1 MPEEIKRESVTKID
15 IEKLALNKDF
25 GRLTFKESL
34 PFLRKTQALFK
45 ELDEL
50 NYQNNLSQEE
60 ISAIDIKK
68 DQFIKQLTQLQQ
80 FDIGQADSQTV
91 HDNLEQQF
99 INFYNST
106 LKGLMTQLVYLRQEI
121 ALQSKDE
128 RNLQEEQKAA
138 TKARKQS
145 EEILEQ
151 LKKELN
157 SIRKE
162 TKEVAGASGER
173 AAVTLGKHF
182 ESQAG
187 EYSSKANNWLT
198 QRSTFFKWL
207 LIIIGVN
214 FILYLFLFITNKLGV
229 RPNIAPSEFF
239 TPQYGVVKLALLAL
253 LSYAIGFAGKNY
265 NINSNLEAVNKHRKN
280 VAETLS
286 DFLKTKPEANDRS
299 QLVKSAAEAMFRNSP
314 SGYGSK
320 QESKDD
326 GPIHEIVNNIISSK
340 KE

>member
-1 MPEEIKRESVTKID
+1 MAEEIKRETVTKVD

-34 PFLRKTQALFK
+34 PFLQKTQALFR
-45 ELDEL
+45 EFDEL

-60 ISAIDIKK
+60 INSIDSKK
-68 DQFIKQLTQLQQ
+68 DQFVQQLTQLQQ
-80 FDIGQADSQTV
+80 FDIGQANSQV
-91 HDNLEQQF
+91 AHDNLEQQF
-99 INFYNST
+99 INFHNST
-106 LKGLMTQLVYLRQEI
+106 SRELRTPLVYLRQEA

-128 RNLQEEQKAA
+128 RNLQEEQKTA

-151 LKKELN
+151 LRKELD

-162 TKEVAGASGER
+162 TKEVAEASGER
-173 AAVTLGKHF
+173 AAVTFGKHF

-187 EYSSKANNWLT
+187 EYSTKAVNWLT

-207 LIIIGVN
+207 LVIIGVN
-214 FILYLFLFITNKLGV
+214 FIFYLFLFITNKLGV
-229 RPNIAPSEFF
+229 KPNIAPGEFF
-239 TPQYGVVKLALLAL
+239 TPEYGVVKLTLLAL

-286 DFLKTKPEANDRS
+286 DFLKTKPEADDRS

-320 QESKDD
+320 RESKDD
-326 GPIHEIVNNIISSK
+326 GPIHEVVNNIISPK
-340 KE
+340 RE